1 MRATIFDG
9 SRTDDKFLADINAL
23 ITGELSSNGWETE
36 SLTLR
41 EMKIT
46 HCVGCFQCATTTP
59 GLCRFNDDGRTV
71 AKKFIQSDLVI
82 FLSPVTFGGYS
93 SQLKR
98 ALDRM
103 ICLIS
108 PFFTKIKGETHH
120 RKRYDKYPRLLGL
133 GVLPGE
139 DEQSE
144 RIFTTLL
151 ERNAINMHSPAHEAL
166 VVSRDQSLD
175 SIDAQVQPLLSRLG
189 ISR

>member
-9 SRTDDKFLADINAL
+9 SRSDDGFLTDIQSVVVN
-23 ITGELSSNGWETE
+23 ELSSNGWDTE

-59 GLCRFNDDGRTV
+59 GLCRFNDDGRAV
-71 AKKFIQSDLVI
+71 ARKFIQSDLVV

-93 SQLKR
+93 SQLKK

-108 PFFTKIKGETHH
+108 PFFTRIKGETHH
-120 RKRYDKYPRLLGL
+120 KKRYDKYPRLLGL
-133 GVLPGE
+133 GVLSGE
-139 DEQSE
+139 DESGGD
-144 RIFTTLL
+144 IFAKLVG
-151 ERNAINMHSPAHEAL
+151 RNAINMHSPAHAAL
-166 VVSRDQSLD
+166 VVSRDQSID
-175 SIDAQVQPLLSRLG
+175 SIGTQMQPLLSRLG
-189 ISR
+189 IS

>member
-1 MRATIFDG
+1 MKATVFDG
-9 SRTDDKFLADINAL
+9 SRTDDQFLADIQSAVVS
-23 ITGELSSNGWETE
+23 ELSSNGWETE

-41 EMKIT
+41 GMKIT

-59 GLCRFNDDGRTV
+59 GLCRFNDDGRAV

-93 SQLKR
+93 SQLKK
-98 ALDRM
+98 AIDRM

-120 RKRYDKYPRLLGL
+120 KKRYDKYPRLLGV
-133 GVLPGE
+133 GVLSGA
-139 DEQSE
+139 DESSGD
-144 RIFTTLL
+144 IFTKLV

-166 VVSRDQSLD
+166 VVSRDQS
-175 SIDAQVQPLLSRLG
+175 IDGIGAQIQPLFGRLG
-189 ISR
+189 IS

>member
-9 SRTDDKFLADINAL
+9 SRTDDKFLTDIQSVV
-23 ITGELSSNGWETE
+23 TTELSSSGWETE
-36 SLTLR
+36 SLILR

-59 GLCRFNDDGRTV
+59 GLCRFNDDGRSV
-71 AKKFIQSDLVI
+71 AKNFIQSDLVV

-93 SQLKR
+93 SQLKK

-120 RKRYDKYPRLLGL
+120 KKRYDKYPRLLGL

-139 DEQSE
+139 DERSE
-144 RIFTTLL
+144 RIFTKLL
-151 ERNAINMHSPAHEAL
+151 ERNAINMHAPTHEAL
-166 VVSRDQSLD
+166 VVIRDR
-175 SIDAQVQPLLSRLG
+175 SIDSVGAQIQPLLSRLG
-189 ISR
+189 ISS